1 MFYKEKNDWC
11 EIKFV
16 HVLDAILKLNKM
28 LCRADAF
35 SGILT
40 NFPRQELAK
49 IKLNNLNKTL

>member
-1 MFYKEKNDWC
+1 MWNKVC
-11 EIKFV
+11 SRP
-16 HVLDAILKLNKM
+16 DAILKLNKM